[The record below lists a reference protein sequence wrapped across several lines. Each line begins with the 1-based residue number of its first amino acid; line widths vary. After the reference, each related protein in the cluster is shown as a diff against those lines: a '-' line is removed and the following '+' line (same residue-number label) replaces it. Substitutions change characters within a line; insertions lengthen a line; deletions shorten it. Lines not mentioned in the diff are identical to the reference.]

1 MAINE
6 EYTFSYFLLITY
18 PHGVTF
24 FIANTTYSSFNHYQK
39 KMSWDDNTTDLLKKY
54 WSQGLTAS
62 QIAQKIGNVTR
73 NAVIG
78 KAHRLNLQARATS
91 KKTRQK
97 INTEENNT
105 AEVNPQKLGR
115 KARFKALLLDKNF
128 EQENPKKLE
137 ELTDET
143 CRWPIGHPYEEKFY
157 FCGRKPME
165 KFPYC
170 KLHVLYAFQPKNAK
184 EEDQITEEDIPILIE
199 KKIKAV

>member
-1 MAINE
+1 
-6 EYTFSYFLLITY
+6 
-18 PHGVTF
+18 
-24 FIANTTYSSFNHYQK
+24 
-39 KMSWDDNTTDLLKKY
+39 MSWTPDREEKLKALWKKGH
-54 WSQGLTAS
+54 SAS
-62 QIAQKIGNVTR
+62 QIALMLGETTR

-78 KAHRLNLQARATS
+78 KAHRLNLEARATS
-91 KKTRQK
+91 RK
-97 INTEENNT
+97 IIPKSRTEDSENNDGSET
-105 AEVNPQKLGR
+105 KAKKLGR
-115 KARFKALLLDKNF
+115 KARFKALLLDKSF

-184 EEDQITEEDIPILIE
+184 EEDQITEEDIPKFIE
-199 KKIKAV
+199 KKIKSA

>member
-1 MAINE
+1 
-6 EYTFSYFLLITY
+6 
-18 PHGVTF
+18 
-24 FIANTTYSSFNHYQK
+24 
-39 KMSWDDNTTDLLKKY
+39 MSWTLEREEKLKELWKK
-54 WSQGLTAS
+54 GHTAS
-62 QIAQKIGNVTR
+62 QIASMLGDTTR

-78 KAHRLNLQARATS
+78 KAHRLNLEARTIS
-91 KKTRQK
+91 KRSTQK
-97 INTEENNT
+97 IDAENNNT
-105 AEVNPQKLGR
+105 TEVKTQKLGR

-184 EEDQITEEDIPILIE
+184 EEDQITEEDIPQFIE
-199 KKIKAV
+199 KKIKSA

>member
-1 MAINE
+1 
-6 EYTFSYFLLITY
+6 
-18 PHGVTF
+18 
-24 FIANTTYSSFNHYQK
+24 
-39 KMSWDDNTTDLLKKY
+39 MSWTLEREEKLKELWKK
-54 WSQGLTAS
+54 GHTAS
-62 QIAQKIGNVTR
+62 QIASMLGDTTR

-78 KAHRLNLQARATS
+78 KAHRLNLQARTTS
-91 KKTRQK
+91 KRSTQK
-97 INTEENNT
+97 IDAENNNT
-105 AEVNPQKLGR
+105 TEVKTQKLGR

-184 EEDQITEEDIPILIE
+184 EEDQITEEDIPQFIE
-199 KKIKAV
+199 KKIKSA